1 MNVEQRQQSI
11 VDAVARD
18 GRVSVTELAA
28 RYDVTVE
35 TVRRDLTAL
44 DRLGA
49 LRKVHGGAV
58 PATVLALPETGVAER
73 ELVGSTAKQAIAQA
87 ALPRLHLRH
96 DATVL
101 LDAGTTVGALARR
114 LPGGLD
120 LTVITDSVLTAA
132 LLAGRD
138 DMSVRILGGQV
149 RGITQAAVGPEALA
163 ALAVTR
169 VDVAVMGTNGLTV
182 EHGLSTPDPDEAAV
196 KRAMIRAA
204 KQVIV
209 LADATKVGQEHLVSF
224 ADLADIDLLVT
235 DSSPPT
241 SIAAHLATLGT
252 EVITP

>member
-1 MNVEQRQQSI
+1 MNVEQRQRSI

-35 TVRRDLTAL
+35 TVRR

-87 ALPRLHLRH
+87 ALPHLHLRH

>member
-1 MNVEQRQQSI
+1 MNVEQRQRSI

-44 DRLGA
+44 DRLGS

-58 PATVLALPETGVAER
+58 PATVPALPETGVAER
-73 ELVGSTAKQAIAQA
+73 ERVGSDAKQTIARA
-87 ALPRLHLRH
+87 ALPHLGLRRGS
-96 DATVL
+96 TVL

-114 LPGGLD
+114 LPGGLG

-138 DMSVRILGGQV
+138 DVTVRVLGGQV

-163 ALAVTR
+163 ALAATR
-169 VDVAVMGTNGLTV
+169 VDVAVIGTNGLTS

-196 KRAMIRAA
+196 KRAMIGAA
-204 KQVIV
+204 RRVV
-209 LADATKVGQEHLVSF
+209 ALADATKLGQEHLVSF
-224 ADLADIDLLVT
+224 ADLADVDLLVT
-235 DSSPPT
+235 DSPPPA

>member
-1 MNVEQRQQSI
+1 MNVEQRQRAI

-44 DRLGA
+44 DRLGS

-58 PATVLALPETGVAER
+58 PATVPALPETGVAER
-73 ELVGSTAKQAIAQA
+73 ERVGSDAKQTIARA
-87 ALPRLHLRH
+87 ALPHLGLRRGS
-96 DATVL
+96 TVL
-101 LDAGTTVGALARR
+101 LDAGTTVGARR
-114 LPGGLD
+114 LPGGLG

-138 DMSVRILGGQV
+138 DVTVRVLGGQV

-163 ALAVTR
+163 ALAATR
-169 VDVAVMGTNGLTV
+169 VDVAVIGTNGLTS

-196 KRAMIRAA
+196 KRAMIGAA
-204 KQVIV
+204 RRVV
-209 LADATKVGQEHLVSF
+209 ALADATKLGQEHLVSF
-224 ADLADIDLLVT
+224 ADLADVDLLVT
-235 DSSPPT
+235 DSPPPA